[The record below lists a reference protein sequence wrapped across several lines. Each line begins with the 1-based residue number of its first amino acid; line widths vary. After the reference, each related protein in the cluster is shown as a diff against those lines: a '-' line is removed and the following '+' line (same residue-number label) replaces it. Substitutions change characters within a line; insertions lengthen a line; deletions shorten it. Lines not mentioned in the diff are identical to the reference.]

1 LRVLGAVN
9 STDSLN
15 STLLGKKDWV
25 ADLTFTRR
33 ACACVL
39 LVNVQ
44 HVKVVPDARQIL
56 RTLLR
61 GGLDSREPIREL
73 RDLNRNGAILVQQR
87 GTVSN
92 RIEKVLEAANIKVAS
107 VGRVPLGSPVAA
119 RPACPS
125 ARCGRR
131 ALEADVVVMSEIER

>member
-1 LRVLGAVN
+1 MN

-44 HVKVVPDARQIL
+44 HIKVVPDARQIL

-61 GGLDSREPIREL
+61 GGLDSREPRWEL

-87 GTVSN
+87 GAVSN
-92 RIEKVLEAANIKVAS
+92 RIEKVLEPQTSRWLQSVAFRLDHLLPHGQHVPRRDAA
-107 VGRVPLGSPVAA
+107 AA
-119 RPACPS
+119 LL
-125 ARCGRR
+125 RR
-131 ALEADVVVMSEIER
+131 MWS